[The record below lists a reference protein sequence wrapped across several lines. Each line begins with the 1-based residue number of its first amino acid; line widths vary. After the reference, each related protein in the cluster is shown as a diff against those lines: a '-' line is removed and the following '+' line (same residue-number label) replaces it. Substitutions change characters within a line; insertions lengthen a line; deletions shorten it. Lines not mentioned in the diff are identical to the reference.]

1 MTDDLLIAR
10 CSAPGCTNPL
20 PPRGRRGPAP
30 VYCSPACRV
39 AAWRSRA
46 RVHESTAL
54 KPAAWGQPDATALEA
69 PATSSV
75 PTDEQ
80 VARAILSGR
89 GVAAALEVLG
99 REARPEFAWRCE
111 KAGEEITRVLDTYFE
126 GADR

>member
-1 MTDDLLIAR
+1 MADDLLIAR
-10 CSAPGCTNPL
+10 CSAPGCTNAL
-20 PPRGRRGPAP
+20 PPRGRRGPAR

-46 RVHESTAL
+46 RIRELAVL
-54 KPAAWGQPDATALEA
+54 QPAAWEPSDVPPLEVPETA
-69 PATSSV
+69 SV
-75 PTDEQ
+75 STDEQ

-99 REARPEFAWRCE
+99 REARPQFAWRCE

>member
-1 MTDDLLIAR
+1 MTDGLLIVR
-10 CSAPGCTNPL
+10 CSAPGCTNAL
-20 PPRGRRGPAP
+20 PSRGRRGPVR

-46 RVHESTAL
+46 RVRELAAL
-54 KPAAWGQPDATALEA
+54 QPAAWGQSEAPLEA

>member
-1 MTDDLLIAR
+1 
-10 CSAPGCTNPL
+10 
-20 PPRGRRGPAP
+20 
-30 VYCSPACRV
+30 V

-46 RVHESTAL
+46 RVHELAAL
-54 KPAAWGQPDATALEA
+54 QPAAWEPSDVPPLEVPETA
-69 PATSSV
+69 SV
-75 PTDEQ
+75 STDEQ

>member
-1 MTDDLLIAR
+1 MQ
-10 CSAPGCTNPL
+10 
-20 PPRGRRGPAP
+20 
-30 VYCSPACRV
+30 
-39 AAWRSRA
+39 
-46 RVHESTAL
+46 
-54 KPAAWGQPDATALEA
+54 PAAWGSPDVGPLEA
-69 PATSSV
+69 PTTSSV

-89 GVAAALEVLG
+89 GVAAVFDVLG